1 MKITENNIEK
11 NTNFISPQFI
21 PTKTEGVSGKVK
33 KFTRQTWTNVRE
45 YILIAFGLFLYAGA
59 WKAFLLPHQITGG
72 GVTGIGALT
81 YYAIGI
87 PISVTY
93 FSINAILLLFAI
105 KSVGIK
111 FSLRTIYGVAV
122 LTLFFSILPQ
132 AVPGTFVGKDDNFM
146 ACIIGGLLSGVG
158 IGLVFLSNGSSGGTD
173 IIAKVVNKYRN
184 ITLGRILLYCD
195 VLIISSSYF
204 LKIGSIERIVY
215 GLTALTVTT
224 LAVDMVINGVRQS
237 VQFFIFSK
245 EYEEIATRINIEVH
259 RGVTIL
265 DGMGWY
271 SKEPVKVITVIAR
284 KNESI
289 KIFRIVK
296 EIDPNAFISQSSAI
310 GVYGEG
316 FDVIKGK

>member
-1 MKITENNIEK
+1 MIDSLYIKGSNLSKKIN
-11 NTNFISPQFI
+11 
-21 PTKTEGVSGKVK
+21 VK
-33 KFTRQTWTNVRE
+33 E
-45 YILIAFGLFLYAGA
+45 YIFIAFGLLLYAGA

-72 GVTGIGALT
+72 GVTGIGALV
-81 YYAIGI
+81 YYASGL
-87 PISVTY
+87 PISVTF
-93 FSINAILLLFAI
+93 FSINAVLLAIAI
-105 KSVGIK
+105 KTLGVK
-111 FSLRTIYGVAV
+111 FSLRTIYGVSV
-122 LTLFFSILPQ
+122 LTIFFSILPQ
-132 AVPGTFVGKDDNFM
+132 ATVGTFVGKNEDFM
-146 ACIIGGLLSGVG
+146 ACVIGGLLSGVG
-158 IGLVFLSNGSSGGTD
+158 IGIVFLSNGSSGGTD

-204 LKIGSIERIVY
+204 LEIGSIERIVY

-224 LAVDMVINGVRQS
+224 LTVDMVINGVRQS

-245 EYEEIATRINIEVH
+245 KYEEIATRINDDVH

-289 KIFRIVK
+289 KIFKIVK
-296 EIDPNAFISQSSAI
+296 DIDPNAFISQSSAI

-316 FDVIKGK
+316 FDVIKSK

>member
-1 MKITENNIEK
+1 MNPPISPLKPKSMKSHIAFVESFRSATK
-11 NTNFISPQFI
+11 NTWI
-21 PTKTEGVSGKVK
+21 
-33 KFTRQTWTNVRE
+33 NVRE
-45 YILIAFGLFLYAGA
+45 YFFIALGLFMYAGA

-72 GVTGIGALT
+72 GVTGIGALIF
-81 YYAIGI
+81 YATGL
-87 PISVTY
+87 PISIT
-93 FSINAILLLFAI
+93 FFTLNAILLLVSI
-105 KSVGIK
+105 KSVGLT

-122 LTLFFSILPQ
+122 LTFFFSILPQ
-132 AVPGTFVGKDDNFM
+132 APIGTFVGKDDNFM
-146 ACIIGGLLSGVG
+146 ACIIGGLLSGAG
-158 IGLVFLSNGSSGGTD
+158 LGLVFLSNGSSGGTD

-195 VLIISSSYF
+195 VLIIGSSYF
-204 LKIGSIERIVY
+204 LEIGSIERIVY
-215 GLTALTVTT
+215 GLTTLTVATIA
-224 LAVDMVINGVRQS
+224 LDMIINGVRQS

-245 EYEEIATRINIEVH
+245 NYDQIASQIIVDVH

-296 EIDPNAFISQSSAI
+296 NIDPNAFISQSSAI
-310 GVYGEG
+310 GVYGQG
-316 FDVIKGK
+316 FDVIKSK